1 MNLDHDFGPV
11 VAFSTNGKIRR
22 YRRRE
27 FRKLARISV
36 GAAKNFLILRDI
48 FGYALPGAV
57 FLAIGLFC
65 RRFSLY
71 DVQYFFQPYKVPAWL
86 GLTLGLVA
94 CYTAG
99 HVMAQLAYFPDNLKA
114 WRKMMKT
121 QADTKGQHK
130 ATGAEMTDCK
140 SLNPVLIEIR
150 ESHPA
155 LLTEYDRQSTIS
167 QFRGG
172 VAAAM
177 LLGFVVFYLIR
188 VPLPIGVLVGIAG
201 ASQILVFWV
210 NGTAH
215 IEDLKCD
222 TITAGETVLNVDK
235 TPSPAHS
242 KNHPH

>member
-1 MNLDHDFGPV
+1 MSEL
-11 VAFSTNGKIRR
+11 T
-22 YRRRE
+22 
-27 FRKLARISV
+27 
-36 GAAKNFLILRDI
+36 KNFLILRDV

-65 RRFSLY
+65 RRFSLH
-71 DVQYFFQPYKVPAWL
+71 DVQYFFEPYKVPAWL

-99 HVMAQLAYFPDNLKA
+99 HVMAQLAYFPDNWKA
-114 WRKMMKT
+114 WRKIMKAK
-121 QADTKGQHK
+121 ADAKGKHHNT
-130 ATGAEMTDCK
+130 TGAEQAGCK
-140 SLNPVLIEIR
+140 SLDPVLIEIR

-201 ASQILVFWV
+201 AFQILVFWAT
-210 NGTAH
+210 GTAH

-222 TITAGETVLNVDK
+222 TITAGETVLNADK
-235 TPSPAHS
+235 TPAPAHS
-242 KNHPH
+242 KNQPH

>member
-1 MNLDHDFGPV
+1 MAKSGDTDGGNSGSWPGFL
-11 VAFSTNGKIRR
+11 SELT
-22 YRRRE
+22 
-27 FRKLARISV
+27 
-36 GAAKNFLILRDI
+36 KNFLILRDI

-99 HVMAQLAYFPDNLKA
+99 HAMAQLAYFPDNLKA
-114 WRKMMKT
+114 WRTMMK
-121 QADTKGQHK
+121 AKAAAKGKHK
-130 ATGAEMTDCK
+130 ATGAEMTNCK
-140 SLNPVLIEIR
+140 RLNPVLIEIR

-155 LLTEYDRQSTIS
+155 LLTEFDRQSTIS

-172 VAAAM
+172 VGAAM

-222 TITAGETVLNVDK
+222 TITAGETVLNADK
-235 TPSPAHS
+235 TPTPAHS
-242 KNHPH
+242 KNQPH

>member
-1 MNLDHDFGPV
+1 MSEL
-11 VAFSTNGKIRR
+11 T
-22 YRRRE
+22 
-27 FRKLARISV
+27 
-36 GAAKNFLILRDI
+36 KNFLILRDI

-65 RRFSLY
+65 RRFSLH
-71 DVQYFFQPYKVPAWL
+71 DVQYFFEPYKVPAWL

-99 HVMAQLAYFPDNLKA
+99 HVMAQLAYFPDNWKA
-114 WRKMMKT
+114 WRKIMKAK
-121 QADTKGQHK
+121 ADAKGKHHK
-130 ATGAEMTDCK
+130 PPAQSRRDVRC
-140 SLNPVLIEIR
+140 LDPVLIEIR

-201 ASQILVFWV
+201 AFQILVFWAT
-210 NGTAH
+210 GTAH

-222 TITAGETVLNVDK
+222 TITAGETVLNADK
-235 TPSPAHS
+235 TPAPAHS
-242 KNHPH
+242 KNQPH

>member
-1 MNLDHDFGPV
+1 MAKSDDSDGGNSGSWPGFL
-11 VAFSTNGKIRR
+11 SELT
-22 YRRRE
+22 
-27 FRKLARISV
+27 
-36 GAAKNFLILRDI
+36 KNFLILRDI

-65 RRFSLY
+65 RRFSLH
-71 DVQYFFQPYKVPAWL
+71 DVQYFFEPYKIPAWL
-86 GLTLGLVA
+86 GLILGLVA

-99 HVMAQLAYFPDNLKA
+99 HVMAQLAYFPDNWKA
-114 WRKMMKT
+114 WRKMRKAKT
-121 QADTKGQHK
+121 DTKGKHE
-130 ATGAEMTDCK
+130 ATGAEKTECK
-140 SLNPVLIEIR
+140 SLDPVLIEIR

-172 VAAAM
+172 VGAAM

-201 ASQILVFWV
+201 AVQILVFWV
-210 NGTAH
+210 TGTAH

-222 TITAGETVLNVDK
+222 TITAGETVLNADK
-235 TPSPAHS
+235 TPALSHS
-242 KNHPH
+242 KNQPH

>member
-1 MNLDHDFGPV
+1 MAKSDDSDGGSSGSWPGFL
-11 VAFSTNGKIRR
+11 SELT
-22 YRRRE
+22 
-27 FRKLARISV
+27 
-36 GAAKNFLILRDI
+36 KNFLILRDI

-57 FLAIGLFC
+57 FLAIGLFS
-65 RRFSLY
+65 RRFSLR
-71 DVQYFFQPYKVPAWL
+71 DVQYFFEPYQLPVWL

-99 HVMAQLAYFPDNLKA
+99 HVMAQLAYFPDNWKA
-114 WRKMMKT
+114 WRRMMKAK
-121 QADTKGQHK
+121 ADAKRK
-130 ATGAEMTDCK
+130 DKVTDPQKTECK
-140 SLNPVLIEIR
+140 CLNPVLIEIR

-172 VAAAM
+172 VGAAM

-201 ASQILVFWV
+201 AVQILVFWAT
-210 NGTAH
+210 GTAH

-222 TITAGETVLNVDK
+222 TITAGETVLNADK
-235 TPSPAHS
+235 TPAPAHS
-242 KNHPH
+242 KHETH